1 MSIASGKSNILQPTE
16 YDIQMMLACEVHQ
29 GSKNLEKQMEKYVHK
44 RKPDGIHVLNLAKT
58 WEKLLLAARVIV
70 AIENPSDV
78 AVISSREYG
87 HRAVLKFAHYTGAHH
102 IAGQFGPG
110 TFTNQI
116 QKNFV
121 EPRLIIVTD
130 PRADHQVTI
139 QTHFFFGQMINQRL
153 NSCYC

>member
-1 MSIASGKSNILQPTE
+1 
-16 YDIQMMLACEVHQ
+16 
-29 GSKNLEKQMEKYVHK
+29 
-44 RKPDGIHVLNLAKT
+44 LNLAKT